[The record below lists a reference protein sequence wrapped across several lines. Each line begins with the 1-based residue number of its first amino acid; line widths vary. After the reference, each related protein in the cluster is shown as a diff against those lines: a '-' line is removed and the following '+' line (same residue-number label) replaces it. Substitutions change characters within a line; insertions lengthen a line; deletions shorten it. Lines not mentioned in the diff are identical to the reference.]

1 MKLTHIACT
10 VLFCM
15 LMGCAPTGN
24 KPGAEGKMAGIVFFK
39 TTMLNELTRFYVD
52 EVGCRLWMDQ
62 TDCRIFR
69 HGSFL
74 FGFCQREQAETGG
87 ILTFFY
93 PERKTVD
100 RMYDRFRD
108 RALGKPRMNP
118 NYPIY
123 NFFATDPE
131 GRTIEFQYFTNAPE
145 WEF

>member
-1 MKLTHIACT
+1 MVRNSIIALC
-10 VLFCM
+10 LLCIP
-15 LMGCAPTGN
+15 MGCTLHQS
-24 KPGAEGKMAGIVFFK
+24 KPGAEEQMAGIVFFK
-39 TTMLNELTRFYVD
+39 TTMLDELTRFYVD

-74 FGFCQREQAETGG
+74 FGFCRREKAETEGV
-87 ILTFFY
+87 LTFFY
-93 PERKTVD
+93 PERETVD

-131 GRTIEFQYFTNAPE
+131 GRTIEFQYFTNAPD

>member
-1 MKLTHIACT
+1 
-10 VLFCM
+10 
-15 LMGCAPTGN
+15 
-24 KPGAEGKMAGIVFFK
+24 MAGIVFFK
-39 TTMLNELTRFYVD
+39 TTMLEELTRFYVD

-74 FGFCQREQAETGG
+74 FAFCQRDKAETDG

-93 PERKTVD
+93 PERQTVD
-100 RMYDRFRD
+100 RIYDHFRD

-118 NYPIY
+118 SYPIY